1 MNEER
6 DQTLEDLQNFWTDPQ
21 AQERLTA
28 RVLDA
33 RALPQIREI
42 SHGLLRGVLRGV
54 GPGRVD
60 LETTGVMLSVFG
72 RLLLSGSPTPFKNQT
87 HFIRVFA
94 RIARNVLVDH
104 IRKRDAQQRGGGWQ
118 RKPLE
123 GLEAKAN
130 SHSDEVLQVHE
141 YLEDVFRH
149 NPFRGKVLEVHY
161 FGEGFSPA
169 EIALILSNEAVADKN
184 GGDPTPITTERV
196 EKELRLARAELY
208 SRMRIRRWRRI
219 RRREAETPS

>member
-1 MNEER
+1 MTEER

-28 RVLDA
+28 QVLDA
-33 RALPQIREI
+33 RVLPEI
-42 SHGLLRGVLRGV
+42 KRIAHGLLRGA

-60 LETTGVMLSVFG
+60 LETTGVVLSVFA
-72 RLLLSGSPTPFKNQT
+72 RLLVSGSPTPFKNQT

-104 IRKRDAQQRGGGWQ
+104 FRKRDAKKRGGEWE
-118 RKPLE
+118 RKPFE
-123 GLEAKAN
+123 GVEAKAN

-149 NPFRGKVLEVHY
+149 NPFRGKVLELHY
-161 FGEGFSPA
+161 FGEGLSPA
-169 EIALILSNEAVADKN
+169 EIVLILSNEAGADKN
-184 GGDPTPITTERV
+184 GDESTPITIKRV
-196 EKELRLARAELY
+196 EKELRLARAELQ